1 MVDQQQGPQVIS
13 PRIQKLQQLQ
23 DNKRSQQLKPYLL
36 DCAFNDITRPKQH
49 QPLTQQQATIQKK
62 KNNKIFALF
71 VKSPILSFPN
81 DNSLLPIVCTVF
93 ISMLSVIGWKLCT
106 V

>member
-36 DCAFNDITRPKQH
+36 DCAFNDSTRTRQH
-49 QPLTQQQATIQKK
+49 QPLTQQRATIQKK
-62 KNNKIFALF
+62 KQQNNRLTAK
-71 VKSPILSFPN
+71 
-81 DNSLLPIVCTVF
+81 
-93 ISMLSVIGWKLCT
+93 
-106 V
+106 